1 MSLINDALKR
11 ARESQQKNLPGGARP
26 LMPVEHRE
34 SGLNWILPAL
44 VILLIVVACFFIG
57 LSVTKHTVA
66 KIVNAPETPAVQPV
80 ETNNAESDSVILL
93 KAPTNAAAVISDA
106 VVVPI
111 AVQGIM
117 YDPVRPSA
125 IVDGKTVHV
134 GDRVHDFR
142 VKEIS
147 KSTITLTG
155 PGGTNEVLGLGE

>member
-1 MSLINDALKR
+1 MSLINDALNR
-11 ARESQQKNLPGGARP
+11 ARESQQKNPPSGAPP

-57 LSVTKHTVA
+57 LSVAKHTVA
-66 KIVNAPETPAVQPV
+66 KFVDAPGTPATQPV

-93 KAPTNAAAVISDA
+93 KPTTNADAVISD

-117 YDPVRPSA
+117 YDPARPSA
-125 IVDGKTVHV
+125 IVDGKTVYV
-134 GDRVHDFR
+134 GDRVQDFR
-142 VKEIS
+142 VKKIS

>member
-1 MSLINDALKR
+1 MPAEP
-11 ARESQQKNLPGGARP
+11 RERDF
-26 LMPVEHRE
+26 
-34 SGLNWILPAL
+34 NWILPAL

-57 LSVTKHTVA
+57 LSVAKQTVA
-66 KIVNAPETPAVQPV
+66 KIVNAPEMPATQPV
-80 ETNNAESDSVILL
+80 ETNNAGADSVIL
-93 KAPTNAAAVISDA
+93 KAPTNAAAVIPG

-117 YDPVRPSA
+117 YDPAQPSA

-134 GDRVHDFR
+134 GDRVRDFR

>member
-1 MSLINDALKR
+1 
-11 ARESQQKNLPGGARP
+11 
-26 LMPVEHRE
+26 
-34 SGLNWILPAL
+34 
-44 VILLIVVACFFIG
+44 
-57 LSVTKHTVA
+57 
-66 KIVNAPETPAVQPV
+66 
-80 ETNNAESDSVILL
+80 VILL
-93 KAPTNAAAVISDA
+93 KAPTNAAAVIPG

-117 YDPVRPSA
+117 YDPAQPSA

-134 GDRVHDFR
+134 GDRVRDFR